1 MVQPT
6 PDTQA
11 LLLLLSRLGQSRAEP
26 APLTAKDYDRL
37 ALWLQH
43 QGLRPG
49 DLLRAEGRT
58 RLRQGAV
65 RFVEEA
71 RLEALLDRGGALG
84 LALEG
89 WLTKGLWVIGRGD
102 PDYPRRLKQKL
113 RREAPPLLFGAG
125 ARSGLDAGGV
135 AIVGSRAADVAAIQ
149 FTQRLAQRCARAGL
163 VTISGGAKGVDREA
177 MAAALAAGGHVIG
190 VLPGDLE
197 RAALEK
203 SFRKALED
211 ERMTL
216 LSPYDPGARFTV
228 WSAMDRNKDVYA
240 LSDFGVVVS
249 SDFDKGGT
257 WAGALENLQARWVPL
272 FVRAEPGT
280 LEGNPRLVER
290 GGIPLNSQ
298 DVEGA
303 SDWCT
308 WLRRKSMM
316 VGETPSFPPEQSDL
330 PI

>member
-6 PDTQA
+6 SDTQV
-11 LLLLLSRLGQSRAEP
+11 LLLLLSRLGQPRAELV
-26 APLTAKDYDRL
+26 PLTAKDYDRL
-37 ALWLQH
+37 ALWLQQ

-58 RLRQGAV
+58 RLRQSAL
-65 RFVEEA
+65 RFGEGDRVD
-71 RLEALLDRGGALG
+71 ALLDRGGALG

-89 WLTKGLWVIGRGD
+89 WLSKGLWVIGRGD

-125 ARSGLDAGGV
+125 ARTGLDAGGM
-135 AIVGSRAADVAAIQ
+135 AIVGSRAADAAALA
-149 FTQRLAQRCARAGL
+149 FTQRLARRCARAGL

-177 MAAALAAGGHVIG
+177 MTAALAAGGRVVG
-190 VLPGDLE
+190 VLPAELE
-197 RAALEK
+197 RVALEK
-203 SFRKALED
+203 AFRKALEC
-211 ERMTL
+211 EQMTL

-240 LSDFGVVVS
+240 LSDFGAVVS

-272 FVRAEPGT
+272 FVRDEPGT
-280 LEGNPRLVER
+280 LEGNSRLVER
-290 GGIPLNSQ
+290 GGIPLHSE

-303 SDWCT
+303 SDWGA
-308 WLRRKSMM
+308 WLRRQST
-316 VGETPSFPPEQSDL
+316 VAGAPPTSPPEQSDL